1 MAEIPQP
8 FLTVWWF
15 VKQKKEPYHTI
26 LMHVHSDLARARS
39 IYHIN
44 PDQIYEKL
52 RKQEKLKIEGTNR
65 DIKIGTVRR
74 TLYAVIY
81 GKRLEK
87 DVDYLVTSGA
97 RGRKHLK
104 FVNTPRARAALRSL
118 I

>member
-1 MAEIPQP
+1 MPEIPQP

-15 VKQKKEPYHTI
+15 VKQKREPYHTI
-26 LMHVHSDLARARS
+26 LMHVNSELARARS
-39 IYHIN
+39 IYQVK
-44 PDQIYEKL
+44 PDRIYEKL
-52 RKQEKLKIEGTNR
+52 RKQGKLKIEGTDR

-87 DVDYLVTSGA
+87 DVDYIVTSGA